1 MFNLNNIF
9 QAAQGGQAMENLA
22 RQYGVSIEQANA
34 AVQAIIPAMSAGL
47 QQQAGNMEAFGAI
60 LGKMNDPRNVEAFET
75 PDPAPAAAGEEVV
88 ADIFGSSGNAER
100 VAQHAAAAAGL
111 PPDVMSQMMQSIAS
125 TMMGGLASAM
135 QNQGLGGIFG
145 QLANA
150 AQQGGLGAVLGQ
162 MMGGAQ
168 QGGLG
173 SILGQVLGGAGAQAP
188 AGGLGGLFGNILGG
202 MLGGAQP
209 QAPQAPQAPQP
220 APEPEP
226 QQASPLPGGFD
237 PATIQAGMEAL
248 GKMFQPGTTPGGG
261 AQQAGLQDLL
271 SQIFGGAKRG

>member
-1 MFNLNNIF
+1 MFNLNEIF

-22 RQYGVSIEQANA
+22 RQYGVSVEQANA

-47 QQQAGNMEAFGAI
+47 QQQSSNMEAFGAI
-60 LGKMNDPRNVEAFET
+60 LGKMTDPRNVEAFET
-75 PDPAPAAAGEEVV
+75 PDPAPADAGEEVV

-135 QNQGLGGIFG
+135 QNQGLGGVFG

-150 AQQGGLGAVLGQ
+150 AQQGGLGALLGQ

-173 SILGQVLGGAGAQAP
+173 SILGQMLGGAGAQAQ
-188 AGGLGGLFGNILGG
+188 AGGLGGMLGNILGG

-209 QAPQAPQAPQP
+209 QAQQAPQP
-220 APEPEP
+220 APVPEPEPEP
-226 QQASPLPGGFD
+226 QQASPLPGGLD
-237 PATIQAGMEAL
+237 PAAIQAGMEAL
-248 GKMFQPGTTPGGG
+248 GKMFQPGGQAGG
-261 AQQAGLQDLL
+261 AQQAGLQDVL